1 MFAVIRSGGKQYR
14 VSVGDVLTLEKL
26 DARGGALVDFTD
38 VLLVGGDG
46 APKIGAPTVPD
57 AVVRADVVGH
67 LRGPKVVSFKRRRRK
82 ASSKRMQG
90 HRQDLTQVK
99 IVEIGSAKPAR
110 AAQAEAAAANT
121 TASESTAAKAS
132 KKPSAA
138 KPAAK
143 PDAESAEGGE
153 E

>member
-26 DARGGALVDFTD
+26 DAPGGTLVDFTD

-46 APKIGAPTVPD
+46 APEIGAPTVPD
-57 AVVRADVVGH
+57 AVVRADVIGH

-82 ASSKRMQG
+82 ASSKRLRG

-99 IVEIGSAKPAR
+99 IVEID
-110 AAQAEAAAANT
+110 
-121 TASESTAAKAS
+121 AAKAAT
-132 KKPSAA
+132 PNTAA
-138 KPAAK
+138 AETAAH
-143 PDAESAEGGE
+143 PDADSAEGGE